1 MENGKT
7 IIIRNLEELTAALAA
22 PADAAAEKLI
32 IDGQGGVISGVSHSP
47 VCRPGLSWINTASS
61 ILPN

>member
-32 IDGQGGVISGVSHSP
+32 IP
-47 VCRPGLSWINTASS
+47 
-61 ILPN
+61 